1 MAPFCRKQ
9 RTCRYFS
16 GATYFKPRGIPLRN
30 LEINTLEL
38 DELEAIHLCD
48 HEDLEQREA
57 AEKMNIST
65 STLQRLLY
73 SGRKKIIDAL
83 YNSKA
88 IEITKHELI
97 VEKNKNKNM
106 LQFKNN
112 YEDTFT
118 MKKIIIPNDNG
129 LVSEHF
135 GHSLIFTL
143 FEIEG
148 NQIVR
153 ESDIDAPG
161 HQPGM
166 LPKFFHEKEVDL
178 VITAGMGN
186 QAIELFNSLNIKV
199 IVGAHGPIKNVIR
212 QFLEGKLQTGDS
224 TCSDP
229 HKNCQHDFSC
239 RHEEKK

>member
-1 MAPFCRKQ
+1 MAPFCKKHRI
-9 RTCRYFS
+9 CRRFL
-16 GATYFKPRGIPLRN
+16 GATYFKPRGIPLHD
-30 LEINTLEL
+30 LEINILDL

-57 AEKMNIST
+57 AERMNIST

-97 VEKNKNKNM
+97 VEKSKAKYA
-106 LQFKNN
+106 LQLKNN
-112 YEDTFT
+112 NEDMLVI

-135 GHSLIFTL
+135 GHSPVFTL
-143 FEIEG
+143 FEIED
-148 NQIVR
+148 NKITR
-153 ESDIDAPG
+153 ETNINTPG

-166 LPKFFHEKEVDL
+166 LPKFFHEKGIDI
-178 VITAGMGN
+178 VITGGMGN
-186 QAIELFNSLNIKV
+186 RAIELFNTYNIEV
-199 IVGAHGPIKNVIR
+199 IVGANGSVKNVIR
-212 QFLEGKLQTGDS
+212 QFLEGKLQTGES
-224 TCSDP
+224 TCHGS
-229 HKNCQHDFSC
+229 HKNCQHE
-239 RHEEKK
+239 H